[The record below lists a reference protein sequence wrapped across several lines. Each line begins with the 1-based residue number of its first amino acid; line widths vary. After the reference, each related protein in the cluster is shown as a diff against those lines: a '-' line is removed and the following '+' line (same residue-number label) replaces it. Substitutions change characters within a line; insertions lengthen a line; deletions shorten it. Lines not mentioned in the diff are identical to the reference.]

1 MSRKNKDVNPYD
13 LTQVGKLMS
22 NSTQKRKRKMQSR
35 DPYSTVSFVH
45 RRRGR

>member
-1 MSRKNKDVNPYD
+1 MNRKNKDANPYD

-22 NSTQKRKRKMQSR
+22 NSTQKRKRKMQPR
-35 DPYSTVSFVH
+35 DPYSTVSFVR